1 MAEGASRGVSVME
14 YSPSQ
19 IKAAVAGDG
28 RADKLQMQEMVR
40 TLLNLSALPTPADA
54 ADAAAVALCHLAHDP
69 AGRMAKTVGR

>member
-1 MAEGASRGVSVME
+1 MAD

-28 RADKLQMQEMVR
+28 RADKKQVQMMVQ
-40 TLLNLSALPTPADA
+40 TLLGLSAAPKPADA

-69 AGRMAKTVGR
+69 FGQRADAGRLAARR